1 MIAALR
7 NALFVV
13 AAPWCCGAGVAQ
25 PPAPEE
31 PAGADAGTTS
41 VCIECHAT
49 LDGPLS
55 QAVADWRASSH
66 GRNGIGCVGCHR
78 GDPTDER
85 NAKSPAEGFIAIPRL
100 REVPYVCGRCH
111 QEITEKH
118 LASPHGAL
126 GLPHCVTCHG
136 AHTVR
141 EPDPNVI
148 ISEDA
153 CTKCHEF
160 EAAEKA
166 QEALTKAREL
176 LVEVDELT
184 EQIRHIPAVE
194 EHLETAQREMRLD
207 RAGVLAVFHSF
218 RIGEIERIGMNVD
231 RLRKTLTRLQ
241 QREVL
246 REKNIARERPLILA
260 LMAFIV
266 VATAFGFAVYRHKG
280 EVEPGK

>member
-1 MIAALR
+1 MALAQSGAAE
-7 NALFVV
+7 AE
-13 AAPWCCGAGVAQ
+13 APPTESTARS
-25 PPAPEE
+25 
-31 PAGADAGTTS
+31 TS
-41 VCIECHAT
+41 VCVDCHAT
-49 LDGPLS
+49 LEGALS

-66 GRNGIGCVGCHR
+66 GRNGVDCAGCHR
-78 GDPTDER
+78 GDPTDEQ
-85 NAKSPAEGFIAIPRL
+85 NAKNPAEGFVGVPRL
-100 REVPYVCGRCH
+100 REVPYFCGRCH

-141 EPDPNVI
+141 QPDPNVI

-153 CTKCHEF
+153 CAKCHEF

-166 QEALTKAREL
+166 QESLTKAREL
-176 LVEVDELT
+176 LVELDELT
-184 EQIRHIPAVE
+184 AQIRHIPAVR
-194 EHLETAQREMRLD
+194 EHLEIVQRELKLD

-231 RLRKTLTRLQ
+231 RLRKTLTRLH
-241 QREVL
+241 QREIL
-246 REKNIARERPLILA
+246 REQNIARERPLILI
-260 LMAFIV
+260 LMGFIV